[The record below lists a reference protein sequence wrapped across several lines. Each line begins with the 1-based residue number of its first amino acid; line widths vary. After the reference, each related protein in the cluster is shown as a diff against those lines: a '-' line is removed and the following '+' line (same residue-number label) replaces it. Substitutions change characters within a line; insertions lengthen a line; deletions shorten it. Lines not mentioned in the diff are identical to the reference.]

1 MQVAAGATQLLQR
14 CCFSNSAAK
23 SATKQQQ
30 QGDEQSLTPEQQQ
43 HLRALRYLVQ
53 RPLEAARNA
62 AMLTALTASY
72 RDLYAIMDQMHKKD
86 ILGIPQPLVDDPPAA
101 GAAALSSSSEQQ
113 QQQPVTNHT
122 QMFYPVR
129 DFTMLPD
136 QPPPAGGWLRNHLQE
151 RYMTRITAFAQL
163 LPNHLEVSYQT
174 GSQIFLWPPMEA
186 YYPGMFDFESMLR
199 YLQPGQK
206 LKRTKRSVRNKRSRC
221 KLGFQRT
228 TPYHK
233 QRVI

>member
-1 MQVAAGATQLLQR
+1 MCSLLLS
-14 CCFSNSAAK
+14 FNS
-23 SATKQQQ
+23 
-30 QGDEQSLTPEQQQ
+30 
-43 HLRALRYLVQ
+43 
-53 RPLEAARNA
+53 
-62 AMLTALTASY
+62 
-72 RDLYAIMDQMHKKD
+72 
-86 ILGIPQPLVDDPPAA
+86 ILLLAHTLHM
-101 GAAALSSSSEQQ
+101 AAAPLLLHLAV
-113 QQQPVTNHT
+113 P
-122 QMFYPVR
+122 QM
-129 DFTMLPD
+129 
-136 QPPPAGGWLRNHLQE
+136 LR
-151 RYMTRITAFAQL
+151 RITAFAQL

-199 YLQPGQK
+199 YLQQGQK